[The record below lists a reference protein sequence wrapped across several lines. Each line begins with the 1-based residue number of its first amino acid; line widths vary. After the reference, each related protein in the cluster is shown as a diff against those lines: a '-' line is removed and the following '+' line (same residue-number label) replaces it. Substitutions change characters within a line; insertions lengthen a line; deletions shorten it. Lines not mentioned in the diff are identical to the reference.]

1 MQSEQSSKVSVLDP
15 DLQEQVVKGHG
26 VPSQDP
32 DPSAQIQLSAA
43 EAAREVRSALT
54 GGGMIAGAAL
64 GCLMGAIWAGGAGA
78 VLGSVARSVLGV
90 LAALAALA
98 AGVHVDSTGD
108 AVFLHY

>member
-15 DLQEQVVKGHG
+15 DLQEQAVKGHG

-78 VLGSVARSVLGV
+78 VLGSVAGSVLGV

>member
-1 MQSEQSSKVSVLDP
+1 MQSEQSSKGSVLDP
-15 DLQEQVVKGHG
+15 DLQEQAVKGHG

-78 VLGSVARSVLGV
+78 VLGSVAGSVLGV
-90 LAALAALA
+90 LAALA
-98 AGVHVDSTGD
+98 AGVHVDSAGD